1 MTRPTRCDAGQS
13 TVEFALVLPVI
24 VLLLVTM
31 LDVAA
36 LAADQ
41 LHADAVARDAARVA
55 STATSVDGARAIVA
69 DVVGSSTARVASF
82 ESAIDD
88 GIITVRVRVEP
99 RTSNVVGLVRWFG
112 RVSHVV
118 GEAAFAT
125 EYAIDER

>member
-1 MTRPTRCDAGQS
+1 SGAHS
-13 TVEFALVLPVI
+13 
-24 VLLLVTM
+24 
-31 LDVAA
+31 
-36 LAADQ
+36 
-41 LHADAVARDAARVA
+41 ARWAC
-55 STATSVDGARAIVA
+55 TATSVDGARALVA
-69 DVVGSSTARVASF
+69 DVVGSSPARVASF

-99 RTSNVVGLVRWFG
+99 RTSNVVGMVRWFG